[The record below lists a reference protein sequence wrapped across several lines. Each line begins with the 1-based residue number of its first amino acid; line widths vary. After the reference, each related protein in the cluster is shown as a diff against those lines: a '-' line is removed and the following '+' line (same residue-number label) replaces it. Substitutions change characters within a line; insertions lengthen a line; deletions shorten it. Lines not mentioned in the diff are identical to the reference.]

1 MILNL
6 LNEIFRTYLEIAP
19 YLFIGLFFAG
29 LLHVVFK
36 KDFVAKH
43 LGENDFLATIK
54 ASILGVP
61 LPLCSCGVIPT
72 ALYLRRQNASKG
84 STLSFLISTP
94 QTGVDSIIATY
105 GMMGPVFAIFRPL
118 AAFVMGI
125 TGGALTNI
133 LTRNDED
140 KIVEPKNVCTDCATD
155 KPEPKSFWKKIM
167 SGFNYAFKDFLDDI
181 AIQLI
186 VGVILA
192 GVISF
197 AIPDNF
203 FEQFGGNG
211 IVGMLIMIAFGIPLY
226 VCATASIPIAVS
238 LMLKGISP
246 GAAFVFLVV
255 GPATNAATI
264 ALIGNALGKKMVAIY
279 LSVISV
285 FAIGFGFLLNW
296 IFDIFGNIE
305 NFNMMHHE
313 HGIPW
318 YLTVLMVLFSIFLL
332 ASLFR
337 KIFPRKKLK
346 IPKLEVNVNKQ
357 TFKIEGMTCN
367 HCVMNVK
374 NAIESVESVEI
385 VEVSLPGKNA
395 VVEGNFD
402 AAKVKEAIEK
412 AGYKVV

>member
-1 MILNL
+1 MMLKL
-6 LNEIFRTYLEIAP
+6 LKEIFNTYIEIAP

-29 LLHVVFK
+29 LLHVIFK

-43 LGENDFLATIK
+43 LGKNNFLATVK
-54 ASILGVP
+54 AALMGVP

-105 GMMGPVFAIFRPL
+105 GMMGPVFAVFRPL

-125 TGGALTNI
+125 TGGVITNVLTKNDDDNI
-133 LTRNDED
+133 
-140 KIVEPKNVCTDCATD
+140 VPPKEVCTDCASD
-155 KPEPKSFWKKIM
+155 KPTPESLWHKIQ
-167 SGFNYAFKDFLDDI
+167 SGFVYAFKNFLDDI
-181 AIQLI
+181 SIQLV
-186 VGVILA
+186 VGVVLA
-192 GVISF
+192 GFISF

-211 IVGMLIMIAFGIPLY
+211 FGGMLIMIAFGIPLY

-264 ALIGNALGKKMVAIY
+264 ALIGNAMGKKIVAIY
-279 LSVISV
+279 LAVISV
-285 FAIGFGFLLNW
+285 FAISFGFLLNW
-296 IFDIFGNIE
+296 IFDLFGDIS
-305 NFNMMHHE
+305 NFQLMHHE

-318 YLTVLMVLFSIFLL
+318 YLTIMMIFFSIFLIG
-332 ASLFR
+332 SFYR
-337 KIFPRKKLK
+337 KIFPKKK
-346 IPKLEVNVNKQ
+346 IFIEPMEVNMKKQ
-357 TFKIEGMTCN
+357 TFNIEGMTCN

-374 NAIESVESVEI
+374 NAIEAVENVTN
-385 VEVSLPGKNA
+385 VNVSLADKQA
-395 VVEGNFD
+395 VISGDFD
-402 AAKVKEAIEK
+402 SASVIEAIER